1 MANSDTFDCA
11 AGVTVSINRLGD
23 AVVKLT
29 GGEGQIDS
37 AMPLSQNS
45 TIQQDAIQYGVL
57 HQQDAVQPDTL
68 QKTAIMT
75 VYLAYAEEV
84 QRQHYLT
91 LQVSHG
97 TTLYEA
103 LAQAGWLT
111 QFEGLARWCE
121 EVTDIVTPTAKRW
134 HVGVYAQKQ
143 PLSYLLQPFDRIEV
157 YRSLNADPMSQ
168 RKSKS
173 RG

>member
-1 MANSDTFDCA
+1 M
-11 AGVTVSINRLGD
+11 
-23 AVVKLT
+23 VKLIADK
-29 GGEGQIDS
+29 GPIDS

-45 TIQQDAIQYGVL
+45 II
-57 HQQDAVQPDTL
+57 QQDAVQPDML
-68 QKTAIMT
+68 QQTAIMT
-75 VYLAYAEEV
+75 VYLAYAEEA

-91 LQVSHG
+91 LPVSHG

-111 QFEGLARWCE
+111 QFEKLARWCE

-134 HVGVYAQKQ
+134 RVGVYAQKQ